1 MGRQAVNIAPDNLE
15 ADTSSYRCSVD
26 WDLALDQIEASLAIG
41 FYCDKDDF
49 DDFCSRAS
57 ELVEK
62 ASGAPLF
69 TVVHDSPLRGGVV
82 GIYCLCQ
89 AGRWAGGSLTPSAE
103 G

>member
-49 DDFCSRAS
+49 DDGKEDGRGAVHAGT
-57 ELVEK
+57 EPQAVE
-62 ASGAPLF
+62 
-69 TVVHDSPLRGGVV
+69 RGGT
-82 GIYCLCQ
+82 
-89 AGRWAGGSLTPSAE
+89 GGARRRE
-103 G
+103 GKKE